1 MAKPRKTKLFPSS
14 KRPFVLVGMLATTP
28 GRLHAQLGLLES
40 AKVQIRTPKA
50 FNPSTEAADHIA
62 LLVYQ
67 DCVPHL
73 EEQMVRGVA
82 PGSALQHWLQQA
94 EVFLHCLRAHR
105 ISGFPIELSQVLRE
119 PQVVRGILH
128 DTYDCVFRN
137 DAPGPTTFDQMGDSA
152 HQFLANNAFIKSTA
166 ARRMQAELDA
176 SNRVKSTKPV
186 QSTPDID
193 VVFHSLTAART
204 AQFEAAQDTQLH
216 ADLLALKER
225 EITAAK
231 SSNADV
237 QNKILE
243 LTAAH
248 DSAQKALMTQIADQQ
263 SSQKALRAVA
273 EQAKKATQA
282 LQDQLQ
288 WTRAELG
295 TAIVQANAA
304 EIERA
309 DLAERANNLHAT
321 INERDTHIEA
331 IRTSTSWRITGPMR
345 RFRRLFGKARP

>member
-1 MAKPRKTKLFPSS
+1 MAKPRKTKLFPSP
-14 KRPFVLVGMLATTP
+14 KRPFVLVGMLAATP
-28 GRLHAQLGLLES
+28 GRLQVQLGLLES

-67 DCVPHL
+67 DCVPYL
-73 EEQMVRGVA
+73 EDQMVLGIA

-119 PQVVRGILH
+119 PQVVRGILY

-152 HQFLANNAFIKSTA
+152 HQFLANNAFIKSTS

-193 VVFHSLTAART
+193 VVFQSLTAART
-204 AQFEAAQDTQLH
+204 AQFEAARDTQLH

-231 SSNADV
+231 SSNTDI
-237 QNKILE
+237 QNKTLE

-263 SSQKALRAVA
+263 STHK
-273 EQAKKATQA
+273 A

-295 TAIVQANAA
+295 TAIVQASAA
-304 EIERA
+304 ETERA
-309 DLAERANNLHAT
+309 DLAEQANNLHAT

-345 RFRRLFGKARP
+345 RFRRLFGKG